1 MTNLIE
7 RDIRWSCFEAK
18 CCCWLFLKTND
29 NNTVASLEFI
39 SWAQENKIVCQLKNE
54 MKLVLTAKLSRY
66 KDWYETT
73 NFDAERINWN
83 DRNFAVPMLF
93 QIWNEFVSKLNYY
106 CCYLLQGKRGRR
118 RHCTVSILR
127 LGRSKKFQSCVQIF
141 MTSVIDNVLVKVLIH
156 DK

>member
-7 RDIRWSCFEAK
+7 RDIRWSCFEANSVVAD
-18 CCCWLFLKTND
+18 CPWRQMIITPA
-29 NNTVASLEFI
+29 VASLKFI

-54 MKLVLTAKLSRY
+54 MKLVLTTKLSRY

-93 QIWNEFVSKLNYY
+93 QIWNEFVLKIKL
-106 CCYLLQGKRGRR
+106 LLLLLASREARKKAAL
-118 RHCTVSILR
+118 HCINATIRSLQKAPILR
-127 LGRSKKFQSCVQIF
+127 SNIYDFC
-141 MTSVIDNVLVKVLIH
+141 H
-156 DK
+156 W